1 MMQRLAF
8 FYFKNIQYSVFSIT
22 IWMNVSHHILIQGD
36 MDRVLVM
43 LRDNGSGYTY
53 RDVGVDTVL

>member
-8 FYFKNIQYSVFSIT
+8 LYLKSKYSVFSIT
-22 IWMNVSHHILIQGD
+22 IYINVSHHILIQGD

-53 RDVGVDTVL
+53 RDVGVDIVL

>member
-8 FYFKNIQYSVFSIT
+8 LYLKSKYSVFSIT
-22 IWMNVSHHILIQGD
+22 IYINVSHHILIQGD
-36 MDRVLVM
+36 MDRALVM
-43 LRDNGSGYTY
+43 LRDNGSGDTY

>member
-8 FYFKNIQYSVFSIT
+8 FYFKSKYSVFSIT
-22 IWMNVSHHILIQGD
+22 ICINVSHHILMQGD
-36 MDRVLVM
+36 MGRALVM

>member
-8 FYFKNIQYSVFSIT
+8 LYLKSKYSVFSIT
-22 IWMNVSHHILIQGD
+22 IYINVSHHILIQGD